1 MARKPVIQSAKVD
14 ADLKAAAAH
23 YQKESTALALQLL
36 DQVAKAYE
44 HISHVPRSGSLRYA
58 EILDIDGLRYWPYQR
73 FHYLV
78 FYREQAEHIDVLRI
92 LHAHR
97 DIPKSMTL

>member
-1 MARKPVIQSAKVD
+1 MARKPVIQSAKAD
-14 ADLKAAAAH
+14 ADLKAAAA
-23 YQKESTALALQLL
+23 YLQEESTALALKLL
-36 DQVAKAYE
+36 EQVAKACE
-44 HISHVPRSGSLRYA
+44 HISHSPGSGSLRYA
-58 EILDIDGLRYWPYQR
+58 EILDIDGLRFWPCQR

-97 DIPKSMTL
+97 DIPTSMMI

>member
-1 MARKPVIQSAKVD
+1 MARKPVIQSAKAD
-14 ADLKAAAAH
+14 ADLKTAAA
-23 YQKESTALALQLL
+23 YLQKESTALALRLL
-36 DQVAKAYE
+36 EQVAKACE
-44 HISHVPRSGSLRYA
+44 HISHSPSSGSMRYA
-58 EILDIDGLRYWPYQR
+58 EILDIDGLRFWPCQR

-97 DIPKSMTL
+97 DIPTSMII